1 MVFSMSK
8 PLQPIPFIIA
18 FLSCI
23 SAFATDVREQAFVD
37 IDIAWCMGPG
47 CFENGQWQLNRS
59 PNCKYERRSPV
70 IRAICDIESD
80 ENWRTADDWTI
91 IVREPKPS
99 YEKNESG
106 KHHLFYLQKK
116 TLNGKPPIYSIN
128 WNANLKGEPV
138 HDDAQWNLGE
148 DYTYSKHP
156 DEDIHTIEGHRSTI
170 VLNFECSLVKYPEPE
185 TTSWKDY
192 YKDAMCNFSMLFR
205 TSELISLHRAR
216 IWQLM
221 KLKIEQIRSNDYS
234 TEEHIEKMVGHAIK
248 VQETWEKYASARWR
262 EVSASYGRGSGGPL
276 GGSTS
281 YLDLQVE
288 RIKDL
293 LVVYK

>member
-1 MVFSMSK
+1 MTK
-8 PLQPIPFIIA
+8 IPFIVA
-18 FLSCI
+18 FLACFT
-23 SAFATDVREQAFVD
+23 AFATDVREQAFVD
-37 IDIAWCMGPG
+37 IDIAWCMEPE
-47 CFENGQWQLNRS
+47 CFEDGLWRLNRS

-80 ENWRTADDWTI
+80 KDWRTADNWTI
-91 IVREPKPS
+91 IIREPKPS
-99 YEKNESG
+99 YEENESG
-106 KHHLFYLQKK
+106 KYHLFYLQKK
-116 TLNGKPPIYSIN
+116 TLNDEPPIYSIN
-128 WNANLKGEPV
+128 WNANLEGEPA
-138 HDDAQWNLGE
+138 HDHAQWKLGE

-156 DEDIHTIEGHRSTI
+156 EEDIHTIEGHRSTI

-221 KLKIEQIRSNDYS
+221 KLKIEQIRSNDYT
-234 TEEHIEKMVGHAIK
+234 TEEHLEKMVGHAIK
-248 VQETWEKYASARWR
+248 VQETWEKYASARWH
-262 EVSASYGRGSGGPL
+262 EVSASYGRGSGGSL
-276 GGSTS
+276 GGSTA

-293 LVVYK
+293 LLVYK

>member
-1 MVFSMSK
+1 MTK
-8 PLQPIPFIIA
+8 IPFVIA
-18 FLSCI
+18 FLTCLT
-23 SAFATDVREQAFVD
+23 AFATDVREEAFVD
-37 IDIAWCMGPG
+37 IDIAWCMEPE
-47 CFENGQWQLNRS
+47 CFEDGLWRIHRS

-70 IRAICDIESD
+70 IRAVCEVASD
-80 ENWRTADDWTI
+80 KDWRTADDWTI
-91 IVREPKPS
+91 IVWGPKPS
-99 YEKNESG
+99 YEENDSDEY
-106 KHHLFYLQKK
+106 HFFYLHK
-116 TLNGKPPIYSIN
+116 TTFDGEPPIYSIN
-128 WNANLKGEPV
+128 WNANFKGEPV
-138 HDDAQWNLGE
+138 YSKAQWNLGE

-156 DEDIHTIEGHRSTI
+156 EEDIHTIEGHRSKI

-185 TTSWKDY
+185 ITSWNDY

-205 TSELISLHRAR
+205 TSELIALHRAR
-216 IWQLM
+216 IRQLM
-221 KLKIEQIRSNDYS
+221 KLKIEQIRSNDYV

-248 VQETWEKYASARWR
+248 VQEAWEKYASARWH
-262 EVSASYGRGSGGPL
+262 EVSASYGTGSGGSL